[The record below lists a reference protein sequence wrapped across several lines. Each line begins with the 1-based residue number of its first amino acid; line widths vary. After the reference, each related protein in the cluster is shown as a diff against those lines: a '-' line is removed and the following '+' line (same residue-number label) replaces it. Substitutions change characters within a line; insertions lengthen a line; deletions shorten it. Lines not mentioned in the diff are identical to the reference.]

1 MFVAVT
7 DLVQRNELSR
17 HSGGMANCRSGS
29 SWCYASAS
37 HARLVLSWPS
47 DVRFYVI
54 VCERILFGLFFI
66 FAAPK
71 SRLPQFMYAIGGITL
86 LAGIAFIFLGSHR
99 LEAIVR
105 WMFIQP
111 NLFIQTMYAVAVL
124 FGALLVF

>member
-1 MFVAVT
+1 MNFLVTLVGWLIVAAGLLGVT
-7 DLVQRNELSR
+7 RPHLML
-17 HSGGMANCRSGS
+17 A
-29 SWCYASAS
+29 W
-37 HARLVLSWPS
+37 VLSWPS

-86 LAGIAFIFLGSHR
+86 LAGIAFIFLGSNR
-99 LEAIVR
+99 LETIVR

-124 FGALLVF
+124 FGALLVFAGSRRREDG